1 MGLTMLF
8 HNPLRPA
15 VLLKR
20 YKRFLAD
27 VQLPDGEVITI
38 HCPNTGAMTG
48 CAEPGMTIWMS
59 NSGNSK
65 RKYRYTWEL
74 AQTAAGDMIC
84 VNTQRANQ
92 VAGEALATGL
102 LGPFN
107 NLIAEQ
113 KYGYDNRRID
123 WLGTDCNGLT
133 TYIEVKSVTLAERHQ
148 GFFPDTVSERAR
160 QHLASLQTMAA
171 EGNRAMVLYVVLH
184 TAIES
189 VSAAHH
195 IDKSYAQACAEAK
208 RSGVEFH
215 ALKCDISTSQIQ
227 PSALISVK

>member
-8 HNPLRPA
+8 NNPLRPA

-27 VQLPDGEVITI
+27 VQLPDGEIITI

-48 CAEPGMTIWMS
+48 CAEPGMTVWMS
-59 NSGNSK
+59 DSNNSK

-74 AQTAAGDMIC
+74 AQTATGDMIC

-92 VAGEALATGL
+92 VAGEALTAGL
-102 LGPFN
+102 LGPFE

-113 KYGYDNRRID
+113 NYGYDNRRID
-123 WLGTDCNGLT
+123 WLGTDSNGLK
-133 TYIEVKSVTLAERHQ
+133 TYIEVKSVTLADHHH
-148 GFFPDTVSERAR
+148 GYFPDTVSERAR

-171 EGNRAMVLYVVLH
+171 EGHRAMVLYVVLH
-184 TAIES
+184 SAIAS

-195 IDKSYAQACAEAK
+195 IDTNYTYACAEAK
-208 RSGVEFH
+208 RNGVEFH
-215 ALKCDISTSQIQ
+215 AVKCDISASQIK